1 MNLLMKHKIAF
12 GYIIL
17 LIVIAVAA
25 FTVINEHI
33 RLNKFKKDISVL
45 LDVQREISIVH
56 RRITTLATFG
66 ESVIIWSNKDYGKYS
81 EYRERTD
88 SLLLSLRETCHEYL
102 CPNQIDTLRLL
113 LEHKADYLYKL
124 MTILQDQERADSLW
138 QDKIP
143 DIMNNA
149 FEVRKVTRKKK
160 GLAGIFGKK
169 ETIFIPL
176 QVICFFQIQ

>member
-88 SLLLSLRETCHEYL
+88 SLLLSLSF
-102 CPNQIDTLRLL
+102 
-113 LEHKADYLYKL
+113 A
-124 MTILQDQERADSLW
+124 S
-138 QDKIP
+138 
-143 DIMNNA
+143 
-149 FEVRKVTRKKK
+149 KV
-160 GLAGIFGKK
+160 
-169 ETIFIPL
+169 
-176 QVICFFQIQ
+176 